1 MRTILLTALLLTGI
15 AAYSQDQTVKN
26 LRDESSKQIKKDPKD
41 TANKIWKTG
50 GLFNLTVAQGSIKNW
65 AAGGD
70 EFSLALN
77 SILSAYA
84 FYKRDKKSWDN
95 TLDFSVGFVNT
106 TSLGSRK
113 NDDRFDLLSKYGYS
127 IAPKWNLSA
136 LFNFRT
142 QFFPGYNYTGTGK
155 TISSDFLSPA
165 YVLLS
170 PGFDY
175 KPNDEFS
182 FFISPAT
189 ARWII
194 VQNDTL
200 SAEGAYGVDPGQH
213 TKFQFGAFT
222 TITYFKALNPVLT
235 YKGRLDLFSNYLHNP
250 QNISVYMTNL
260 LSVKISK
267 VLSASWNVNLIYD
280 DNVKLFGPNKNS
292 PALQFMSI
300 VGVGLALKF

>member
-1 MRTILLTALLLTGI
+1 MRTILLAALLLSGI
-15 AAYSQDQTVKN
+15 AAYNQDVKK
-26 LRDESSKQIKKDPKD
+26 LRDESSRQIKKDPKD
-41 TANKIWKTG
+41 TANKIWKAG
-50 GLFNLTVAQGSIKNW
+50 GLFNLNVAQGSIKNW

-77 SILSAYA
+77 SILSVYA
-84 FYKRDKKSWDN
+84 FYKKDKKSWDN
-95 TLDFSVGFVNT
+95 TLDFTVGFVNT

-142 QFFPGYNYTGTGK
+142 QFFPGYSYSGTGK
-155 TISSDFLSPA
+155 TLTSDFLSPA

-194 VQNDTL
+194 VQNDFL
-200 SAEGAYGVDPGQH
+200 SSQGAYGVDSGQH
-213 TKFQFGAFT
+213 TKFQFGAFS
-222 TITYFKALNPVLT
+222 TIGYLKALNPVLT

-267 VLSASWNVNLIYD
+267 VLSASWNVDLIYD
-280 DNVKLFGPNKNS
+280 DNVKMFGVNKNS